1 MCINTI
7 NGNVCNQM
15 CNLFAITQA
24 SIIIYCF
31 VWEIS
36 CGTLWEIGIYWSSF
50 RKWKFL
56 CFVVGVLFKC
66 LDRFVKEK
74 DMKHFKE
81 TLPS

>member
-7 NGNVCNQM
+7 NGNVYNQM

-36 CGTLWEIGIYWSSF
+36 CGTLWEIGNY
-50 RKWKFL
+50 
-56 CFVVGVLFKC
+56 GAVLESGNFCVSWLVFC
-66 LDRFVKEK
+66 LSV
-74 DMKHFKE
+74 
-81 TLPS
+81 